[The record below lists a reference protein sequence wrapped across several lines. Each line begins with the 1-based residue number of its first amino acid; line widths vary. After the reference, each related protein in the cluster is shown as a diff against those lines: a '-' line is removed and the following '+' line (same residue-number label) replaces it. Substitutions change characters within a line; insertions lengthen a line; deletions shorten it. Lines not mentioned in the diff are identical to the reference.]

1 MSQAVNE
8 NGELIKIA
16 NYSRSELNKL
26 KAKKYYCI
34 DCNKRLIL
42 KVGTRNRPHFT
53 HVSESNEKKDYGESD
68 HHKLAINK
76 IYKSFKGKSI
86 DTEIEF
92 FIKSINQRPD
102 LVVFLKNEAFAF
114 EFQASKISLNL
125 YIKRTLNLKKVGFKP
140 IWFLSSH
147 LLKLFT
153 NNKLKITPFIR
164 HFINKTS
171 YNTPPQLI
179 FLNPEAEKVIIL
191 EHILLLTEKLAYVQK
206 RTIPLA
212 HFTLADLKKHTSLN
226 LKQLLLIWQKEKMKF
241 RTQVR
246 NTSSGTE
253 YQWRLWLYKQGLH
266 FESLPS
272 IVYLPTRDNYYFKSS
287 PWIWQSRLFLQIIH
301 PLKINQTFSY
311 NDCLAVLKRDL
322 IPHNN
327 YPLIE
332 PQIMPIKNYLNLLI
346 HLKFIEP
353 LPNNKYKKIKNIP
366 LETNLNESI
375 ITDDDIMKQI
385 MYNLKR
391 KK

>member
-1 MSQAVNE
+1 
-8 NGELIKIA
+8 
-16 NYSRSELNKL
+16 
-26 KAKKYYCI
+26 
-34 DCNKRLIL
+34 
-42 KVGTRNRPHFT
+42 
-53 HVSESNEKKDYGESD
+53 
-68 HHKLAINK
+68 
-76 IYKSFKGKSI
+76 
-86 DTEIEF
+86 
-92 FIKSINQRPD
+92 
-102 LVVFLKNEAFAF
+102 
-114 EFQASKISLNL
+114 
-125 YIKRTLNLKKVGFKP
+125 
-140 IWFLSSH
+140 
-147 LLKLFT
+147 
-153 NNKLKITPFIR
+153 
-164 HFINKTS
+164 
-171 YNTPPQLI
+171 
-179 FLNPEAEKVIIL
+179 
-191 EHILLLTEKLAYVQK
+191 HILLLTEKLAYVQK

-212 HFTLADLKKHTSLN
+212 HFTLADLKKYTSLN

-332 PQIMPIKNYLNLLI
+332 PEIMPIKNYLNLLI
-346 HLKFIEP
+346 HLKFIKPLPNNKYKKIKNIHLKNNQIIKQKKIKKKKYLNLLIQIKFIEP

>member
-1 MSQAVNE
+1 REGCIQLFSLIFIKMKGETMSQAVNE

-26 KAKKYYCI
+26 KRKKYYCI

-42 KVGTRNRPHFT
+42 KVGNRNRPHFT
-53 HVSESNEKKDYGESD
+53 HMSESNEKKYYGESD

-76 IYKSFKGKSI
+76 IYKSFKDKSI

-125 YIKRTLNLKKVGFKP
+125 YIK
-140 IWFLSSH
+140 
-147 LLKLFT
+147 
-153 NNKLKITPFIR
+153 LKITPFIR

-171 YNTPPQLI
+171 FNTPPQLI

-212 HFTLADLKKHTSLN
+212 HFTLADLKKYTSLN

-311 NDCLAVLKRDL
+311 N
-322 IPHNN
+322 
-327 YPLIE
+327 
-332 PQIMPIKNYLNLLI
+332 
-346 HLKFIEP
+346 
-353 LPNNKYKKIKNIP
+353 
-366 LETNLNESI
+366 
-375 ITDDDIMKQI
+375 
-385 MYNLKR
+385 
-391 KK
+391 